1 MGVERFLPHSGDMV
15 LLDRVVSYDSSGICA
30 ELLVREDN
38 AFLNDSGEFELYQ
51 SIELMAQSVGVLRGL
66 ANEKEATKLGF
77 LLSVRGLKMRK
88 NAVKIGT
95 LLRVCAKISMRD
107 ENGFGLYECEVWEV
121 LRGENGEKFT
131 PCEKNLGENSNGG
144 VNLNENSRE
153 NSAKFEF
160 DEHCKLLVSANISL
174 LNPSDEMLE
183 KFTQ

>member
-121 LRGENGEKFT
+121 LRGENNQKFT

-160 DEHCKLLVSANISL
+160 DENCELLVSANISL

>member
-1 MGVERFLPHSGDMV
+1 MGVERFLPHSADMV

-121 LRGENGEKFT
+121 LRGENNQKFT
-131 PCEKNLGENSNGG
+131 PCEKNLGENGG

-160 DEHCKLLVSANISL
+160 DKNLGELLVSANISL

>member
-15 LLDRVVSYDSSGICA
+15 LLDRVVSHDSSGICTQ
-30 ELLVREDN
+30 LLVRKDN
-38 AFLNDSGEFELYQ
+38 AFLNEKGEFELYQ

-66 ANEKEATKLGF
+66 ANENERDKLGF

-121 LRGENGEKFT
+121 KSG
-131 PCEKNLGENSNGG
+131 
-144 VNLNENSRE
+144 ENSRE

-160 DEHCKLLVSANISL
+160 DENCELLASAKISL